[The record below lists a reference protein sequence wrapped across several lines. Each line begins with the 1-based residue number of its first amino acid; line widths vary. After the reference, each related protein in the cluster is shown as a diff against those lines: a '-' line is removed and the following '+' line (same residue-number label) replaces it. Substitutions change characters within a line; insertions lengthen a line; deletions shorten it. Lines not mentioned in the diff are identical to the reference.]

1 MSVFGVSW
9 GTVESG
15 KAEMVYMSSIL
26 SKRYNVNYI
35 LVRPTVISNI
45 KEIRFKNKKVYY
57 ENSYYPHEVFYKVR
71 KDERYVIHVQHFHLI
86 EQYELKQIIKYFK
99 YKDVMINFLGLKFDY
114 EANVYEQ
121 FEFLIKEAN
130 ISEELESYCSVCGRR
145 AKYNQAVYDDE
156 PLPIIPSK
164 QTLIYLNYEPRCEDC
179 YIHPKEVSKEIL
191 ERPDLFFSLKQS

>member
-15 KAEMVYMSSIL
+15 KSEMVYMSSIL

-35 LVRPTVISNI
+35 LVKPTVISNI

-71 KDERYVIHVQHFHLI
+71 KDERYVIHVQHFHLVD
-86 EQYELKQIIKYFK
+86 QYELKQILKYFK
-99 YKDVMINFLGLKFDY
+99 YKDVMINFIGLKFDY

-121 FEFLIKEAN
+121 FEFLIRESD
-130 ISEELESYCSVCGRR
+130 ISEELESYCSICGKR
-145 AKYNQAVYDDE
+145 AKFSQAVYEGE
-156 PLPIIPSK
+156 PLPVISNK
-164 QTLIYLNYEPRCEDC
+164 KLLLNLTYEPRCEDC
-179 YIHPKEVSKEIL
+179 YVHPKEVSIDIL